1 MKGSCINANV
11 PIVQAPLGFQYLHS
25 FEANYFEF
33 NPLDLQRL
41 GNSLTLG
48 ELQLDIAG
56 FEFSNTKIDL
66 PRIQTLCPSG
76 QVEDITALVTRLQAP
91 VLVDF
96 RTIIKFQRLQ
106 VAPVI
111 QCIRRISESS
121 FGARLCSLEITI
133 DFLNKTENPAT
144 NQASADNDVILLS
157 SVLQPCFSMPV
168 LEDLQFFGSVF
179 HPCPCIIVTDDDMP
193 AVARGL
199 KHIRRLTIG
208 RTIYLHEPFP
218 PQITRDYVE
227 RQLVESARCAPDVTI
242 LQHFALHCPRL
253 VALNL
258 DNLNINVPRA
268 SLSLPQQLNDN
279 RHPFVRT
286 PSAQHPLRALDIWRL
301 AQDGRV
307 DSDDE
312 EDGVDAVAVAEY
324 LDVLFPHLDIRHM
337 QMFSFENT
345 WHAVLNQIAAR
356 QRSRR

>member
-1 MKGSCINANV
+1 MDDYISDPEIEFELIRAIHHRNNGETFLPSLRELETWVTDRPGVDDLILFSLGLPSLDRLKISFCGTATLLHKHNNLIHRAPLLRHLIVKGSCINANV

-199 KHIRRLTIG
+199 KTYPTPHYREDYLPPWAFSSPDHPRLCRTSACRIRQMRARRHHPAAFRSPL
-208 RTIYLHEPFP
+208 P
-218 PQITRDYVE
+218 PP
-227 RQLVESARCAPDVTI
+227 RCAQP
-242 LQHFALHCPRL
+242 
-253 VALNL
+253 
-258 DNLNINVPRA
+258 
-268 SLSLPQQLNDN
+268 
-279 RHPFVRT
+279 
-286 PSAQHPLRALDIWRL
+286 
-301 AQDGRV
+301 
-307 DSDDE
+307 
-312 EDGVDAVAVAEY
+312 
-324 LDVLFPHLDIRHM
+324 
-337 QMFSFENT
+337 
-345 WHAVLNQIAAR
+345 
-356 QRSRR
+356 